1 MVDAACGWMLTSSC
15 QAHVEDLLVEQGR
28 AVGVRLKNGATIRA
42 REAGRLEVRRAHW
55 HVGLVRR
62 TGRADGLC

>member
-1 MVDAACGWMLTSSC
+1 M
-15 QAHVEDLLVEQGR
+15 EDILVEQGR